1 MSTIYDNMG
10 NGSEDKSALDE
21 VFGRSANKY
30 EEPVVIKNAGPEM
43 PVQEVIETSPSDL
56 REYRQQIDTAK
67 KALNLVDDVVL
78 KSYLKRLDSMDI
90 ASMPEAEGVDSCI
103 VLFKINRMVYEED
116 EFATDKFISAISSMS
131 FADCSV
137 FLVIDGYR
145 DKTDFYLGVKN
156 NDPKRT
162 TASVADT
169 FKSSLVGQFPGID
182 IEDCSIVEKGKK
194 SSLQEQVLRRI
205 SNASSLSSYVGI
217 PAFKDEDGKYDN
229 KNYVQGTEKLAQAMQ
244 GKRYTAIIL
253 ASNLTTDVVTE
264 IRNGYETIYSQLS
277 PMSTQ
282 QLAYSTNESLANA
295 INRSKGVTQGKTKT
309 QTIGESY
316 TNGTSNSHSKSDSET
331 KKSKIAVGSS
341 VLGGFLAAVGT
352 GLRITDAGAAIG
364 LPLMAAG
371 GAMSAFGAAGK
382 SKTSGT
388 TDTYGTSQSDTEN
401 RSMSDAESH
410 SETFTDSLGKTATI
424 GSSKNYTLTIHNKHI
439 EELMKRIDQE
449 LERISMSESTGL
461 WSVASYFFSYDN
473 DFASAESASTIFKSI
488 MQGEESGVET
498 SAINS
503 WIDNSQKMKMLT
515 NSVCHLSH
523 PVFRNN
529 LTVNGENIKVEN
541 SSLLSSKELAML
553 LSLPHKSVPGFPVV
567 EHVSLAK
574 EVIRNNE
581 SLMKREVSLGCI
593 FDLGKAYTENRVKLD
608 VKSLTQHVFVTG
620 STGCG
625 KSETIYKLINETKQ
639 VGTKFLV
646 IEPAKGEYKNVFGD
660 VNVFGTNPLIMP
672 LLRINPFSF
681 PAGVHVLEHIDRL
694 TEIFNVCWPM
704 YSAMPAVL
712 KKAMLDA
719 YESCGW
725 DLRLS
730 VNRLSQG
737 EDVYPS
743 FLDLFLSLEKVI
755 TESAYSEEVK
765 SNYSGALLT
774 RVESLTNGLN
784 GEIFS
789 VNELSNMVLF
799 DENCIIDLSRVGSQE
814 TKSLIMGILIMRLSE
829 YRMTG
834 ANTPNS
840 ALKHLTVLEEAHN
853 ILKRVSTEQSQEGSN
868 MAGKSVEMIT
878 NAIAEMRT
886 YGEGF
891 VIVDQSPTSVDK
903 AAIKNTNTKIVMR
916 LPDEDDRKV
925 SGKAAGM
932 NDKQIDEIAKLP
944 TGVAVVYQNDWVSPV
959 LCKIDRMEDSR
970 VIFNEQKDSIL
981 ELNSENDIKNIIEF
995 LLAGQTEN
1003 TQKAFDVIQIEK
1015 SVRAFYMPSKV
1026 RMALLDTIEEYKRNN
1041 NTSLWNS
1048 VSIYDLSS
1056 LLTDLLGIR
1065 KEFGKCVKQYYQSK
1079 ELNKK
1084 LTDLVKTRV
1093 PLDYVSCRYCLKCL
1107 FADFSLHSSANKKMA
1122 EEWLINNSKW
1132 LNLIFDKDEYGI

>member
-10 NGSEDKSALDE
+10 NGSKDKSALDE

-30 EEPVVIKNAGPEM
+30 EEPVVIKNADPEM
-43 PVQEVIETSPSDL
+43 PVQKVIETSPSDL

-67 KALNLVDDVVL
+67 NALNLVDDVVL

-90 ASMPEAEGVDSCI
+90 ASMPEAEGVDSSI

-182 IEDCSIVEKGKK
+182 IDDCSIVEKGKK

-229 KNYVQGTEKLAQAMQ
+229 KNYVQGTEKLALAMQ

-277 PMSTQ
+277 PMATR

-309 QTIGESY
+309 QTIGKSH
-316 TNGTSNSHSKSDSET
+316 TNGTSSSHSKSYSET
-331 KKSKIAVGSS
+331 KKSKTAVGCS
-341 VLGGFLAAVGT
+341 VLGGVLSAVGFGLSST
-352 GLRITDAGAAIG
+352 GAGAAIG
-364 LPLMAAG
+364 IPLMAAG
-371 GAMSAFGAAGK
+371 GVMSAVGAAGK

-523 PVFRNN
+523 PVFWNN

-541 SSLLSSKELAML
+541 SSLLSSKELAIL

-574 EVIRNNE
+574 EVIHNNE
-581 SLMKREVSLGCI
+581 GLMKREVSLGCI

-681 PAGVHVLEHIDRL
+681 PTGVHVLEHIDRL

-730 VNRLSQG
+730 VNRLSRG

-959 LCKIDRMEDSR
+959 LCKIDRMENSR

-981 ELNSENDIKNIIEF
+981 ELNSENDINYIIEF

-1003 TQKAFDVIQIEK
+1003 TQKAFDIIQIKK
-1015 SVRAFYMPSKV
+1015 SVRAFNMPSKV
-1026 RMALLDTIEEYKRNN
+1026 RMALLDTIEEYKKNN
-1041 NTSLWNS
+1041 HISLWNS

-1065 KEFGKCVKQYYQSK
+1065 KEFEKCVRQYCQSK

-1122 EEWLINNSKW
+1122 EEWLINNSK
-1132 LNLIFDKDEYGI
+1132 

>member
-10 NGSEDKSALDE
+10 NDSEDKSALDE

-43 PVQEVIETSPSDL
+43 PVQKVLETSPSDL
-56 REYRQQIDTAK
+56 CEYRQQIDMAK
-67 KALNLVDDVVL
+67 NALNLVDDVVL

-90 ASMPEAEGVDSCI
+90 ASMPEAEGVDSSI

-169 FKSSLVGQFPGID
+169 FKSSLVGQFPGINID
-182 IEDCSIVEKGKK
+182 DCSIVEKGKK

-229 KNYVQGTEKLAQAMQ
+229 NNYVQGTEKLAQAMQ

-264 IRNGYETIYSQLS
+264 IRNGYEMIYSQLS
-277 PMSTQ
+277 PMATQ

-309 QTIGESY
+309 QTIGESH
-316 TNGTSNSHSKSDSET
+316 TNGTSSSHSKSDSET
-331 KKSKIAVGSS
+331 KKSKTAVGCS
-341 VLGGFLAAVGT
+341 VLGGVLSAVGLGLSAT
-352 GLRITDAGAAIG
+352 GAGAAIG
-364 LPLMAAG
+364 IPLMAAG
-371 GAMSAFGAAGK
+371 GAMSAVGATGK

-473 DFASAESASTIFKSI
+473 DFASAESAATIFKSI

-515 NSVCHLSH
+515 NLVCHLSH

-681 PAGVHVLEHIDRL
+681 PTGVHVLEHIDRL

-829 YRMTG
+829 YRMIG

-970 VIFNEQKDSIL
+970 VIFYEQKDSIL

-1015 SVRAFYMPSKV
+1015 SVRAFNMPSKV
-1026 RMALLDTIEEYKRNN
+1026 RMALLDTIEEYKNN
-1041 NTSLWNS
+1041 NNISLWNS

-1056 LLTDLLGIR
+1056 LLTDLLDIR
-1065 KEFGKCVKQYYQSK
+1065 KEFEKCVRQYCQSK

-1093 PLDYVSCRYCLKCL
+1093 SLDYVSCRYCLKCL

-1122 EEWLINNSKW
+1122 EEWLINNSK
-1132 LNLIFDKDEYGI
+1132 

>member
-30 EEPVVIKNAGPEM
+30 EEPVVIKNAGSEM
-43 PVQEVIETSPSDL
+43 PVQKVIETSPSDL
-56 REYRQQIDTAK
+56 REYRQQIETAK
-67 KALNLVDDVVL
+67 NALNLVDDVVL

-90 ASMPEAEGVDSCI
+90 ASMPEAEGVDSSI

-169 FKSSLVGQFPGID
+169 FKSSLVGQFPGINID
-182 IEDCSIVEKGKK
+182 DCSIVEKGKK

-309 QTIGESY
+309 QTIGESH
-316 TNGTSNSHSKSDSET
+316 TNGTSNSHSKSNSET
-331 KKSKIAVGSS
+331 KKSKTAVGCS
-341 VLGGFLAAVGT
+341 VLGGVLSAVGLGLSAT
-352 GLRITDAGAAIG
+352 GAGAAIG
-364 LPLMAAG
+364 IPLMAAG
-371 GAMSAFGAAGK
+371 GAMSAVGATGK

-473 DFASAESASTIFKSI
+473 DFASAESAATIFKSI

-681 PAGVHVLEHIDRL
+681 PTGVHVLEHIDRL

-829 YRMTG
+829 YRMIG

-970 VIFNEQKDSIL
+970 VIFYEQKDSIL

-1015 SVRAFYMPSKV
+1015 SVRAFNMPSKV
-1026 RMALLDTIEEYKRNN
+1026 RMALLDTIEEYKNN
-1041 NTSLWNS
+1041 NNISLWNS

-1056 LLTDLLGIR
+1056 LLTDLLDIR
-1065 KEFGKCVKQYYQSK
+1065 KEFEKCVRQYCQSK

-1093 PLDYVSCRYCLKCL
+1093 SLDYVSCRYCLKCL

-1122 EEWLINNSKW
+1122 EEWLINNSK
-1132 LNLIFDKDEYGI
+1132 

>member
-43 PVQEVIETSPSDL
+43 PVQKVLETSPSDL
-56 REYRQQIDTAK
+56 CEYRQQIDMAK
-67 KALNLVDDVVL
+67 NALNLVDDVVL

-90 ASMPEAEGVDSCI
+90 ASMPEAEGVDSSI

-182 IEDCSIVEKGKK
+182 IDDCSIVEKGKK

-309 QTIGESY
+309 QTIGESH

-341 VLGGFLAAVGT
+341 VLGGVLATVGT
-352 GLRITDAGAAIG
+352 GLTITGAGAAIG

-371 GAMSAFGAAGK
+371 GAMSAVGAAGK

-523 PVFRNN
+523 PVFWNN

-681 PAGVHVLEHIDRL
+681 PTGVHVLEHIDRL

-737 EDVYPS
+737 ENVYPS

-959 LCKIDRMEDSR
+959 LCKIDRMENSR

-981 ELNSENDIKNIIEF
+981 ELNSENDINYIIEF

-1003 TQKAFDVIQIEK
+1003 TQKAFDIIQIEK
-1015 SVRAFYMPSKV
+1015 SVRAFNMPSKV
-1026 RMALLDTIEEYKRNN
+1026 RMALLDTIEEYKKNN
-1041 NTSLWNS
+1041 HISLWNS

-1065 KEFGKCVKQYYQSK
+1065 KEFEKCVRQYCQSK

-1122 EEWLINNSKW
+1122 EEWLINNSK
-1132 LNLIFDKDEYGI
+1132 

>member
-1 MSTIYDNMG
+1 
-10 NGSEDKSALDE
+10 
-21 VFGRSANKY
+21 
-30 EEPVVIKNAGPEM
+30 
-43 PVQEVIETSPSDL
+43 
-56 REYRQQIDTAK
+56 
-67 KALNLVDDVVL
+67 
-78 KSYLKRLDSMDI
+78 
-90 ASMPEAEGVDSCI
+90 
-103 VLFKINRMVYEED
+103 MVYEED

-182 IEDCSIVEKGKK
+182 IDDCSIVEKGKK

-277 PMSTQ
+277 PMATQ

-309 QTIGESY
+309 QTIGESH
-316 TNGTSNSHSKSDSET
+316 TNGTSSSHSISDSET
-331 KKSKIAVGSS
+331 KKSKTAVGCS
-341 VLGGFLAAVGT
+341 VLGGVLSAVGL
-352 GLRITDAGAAIG
+352 GLSATGAAIG
-364 LPLMAAG
+364 IPLMAAG
-371 GAMSAFGAAGK
+371 STMSAVGATGK

-410 SETFTDSLGKTATI
+410 SETLTDSLGKTATI

-473 DFASAESASTIFKSI
+473 DFASAESAATIFKSI

-503 WIDNSQKMKMLT
+503 WIDNSQNMKMLT

-523 PVFRNN
+523 PVFWNN

-553 LSLPHKSVPGFPVV
+553 LSMPHKSVPGFPVV

-593 FDLGKAYTENRVKLD
+593 FDLGKAYTENRVKLN

-681 PAGVHVLEHIDRL
+681 PTGVHVLEHIDRL

-730 VNRLSQG
+730 VNRLSRG

-959 LCKIDRMEDSR
+959 LCKIDRMENSR

-981 ELNSENDIKNIIEF
+981 ELNSENDINYIIEF

-1003 TQKAFDVIQIEK
+1003 TQKAFDIIQIEK
-1015 SVRAFYMPSKV
+1015 SVRAFNMPSKV
-1026 RMALLDTIEEYKRNN
+1026 RMALLDTIEEYKKNN
-1041 NTSLWNS
+1041 HISLWNS

-1065 KEFGKCVKQYYQSK
+1065 KEFEKCVRQYCQSK

-1107 FADFSLHSSANKKMA
+1107 FADFSLHSSTNKKMA
-1122 EEWLINNSKW
+1122 EEWLINNSK
-1132 LNLIFDKDEYGI
+1132 

>member
-21 VFGRSANKY
+21 VFGRSADKY
-30 EEPVVIKNAGPEM
+30 EEIKNAGPEM
-43 PVQEVIETSPSDL
+43 PVQKVIETSPSDL

-67 KALNLVDDVVL
+67 NALNLVDDVVL

-90 ASMPEAEGVDSCI
+90 ASMPEAEGVDYSI

-182 IEDCSIVEKGKK
+182 IDDCSIVEKGKK

-309 QTIGESY
+309 QTIGESH

-341 VLGGFLAAVGT
+341 VLGVFLAAVGT
-352 GLRITDAGAAIG
+352 GLTITGAGAAIG
-364 LPLMAAG
+364 LPLMAAS
-371 GAMSAFGAAGK
+371 GAMSAAGAAGK

-473 DFASAESASTIFKSI
+473 DFASAESAATIFKSI

-515 NSVCHLSH
+515 SSVCHLSH

-593 FDLGKAYTENRVKLD
+593 YDLGKAYTENRVKLD

-681 PAGVHVLEHIDRL
+681 PTGVHVLEHIDRL

-959 LCKIDRMEDSR
+959 LCKIDRMKNSR

-981 ELNSENDIKNIIEF
+981 ELNSENDINYIIEF

-1015 SVRAFYMPSKV
+1015 SVRAFNMPSKV
-1026 RMALLDTIEEYKRNN
+1026 RMALLDTIEEYKKNN
-1041 NTSLWNS
+1041 HISLWNS

-1065 KEFGKCVKQYYQSK
+1065 KEFEKCVRQYCQSK

-1107 FADFSLHSSANKKMA
+1107 FADFSLHTSANKKIA
-1122 EEWLINNSKW
+1122 EEWLINNSK
-1132 LNLIFDKDEYGI
+1132 

>member
-43 PVQEVIETSPSDL
+43 PVQKVLETSPSDL
-56 REYRQQIDTAK
+56 CEYRQQIDMAK
-67 KALNLVDDVVL
+67 NALNLVDDVVL

-90 ASMPEAEGVDSCI
+90 ASMPEAEGVDSSI

-145 DKTDFYLGVKN
+145 DKTDFYMGVKN
-156 NDPKRT
+156 NDSKRT
-162 TASVADT
+162 TVSVADT

-182 IEDCSIVEKGKK
+182 IEDCSIIDRGKN

-277 PMSTQ
+277 PMATQ

-309 QTIGESY
+309 QTIGESH
-316 TNGTSNSHSKSDSET
+316 TNGTSSSHGKSDSET
-331 KKSKIAVGSS
+331 KKSKTAVGCS
-341 VLGGFLAAVGT
+341 VLGGVLSAVGLGLSAT
-352 GLRITDAGAAIG
+352 GAGAAIG
-364 LPLMAAG
+364 IPLMAAG
-371 GAMSAFGAAGK
+371 GVMSAVGATGK

-439 EELMKRIDQE
+439 EELTKRIDQE

-523 PVFRNN
+523 PVFWNN

-681 PAGVHVLEHIDRL
+681 PTGVHVLEHIDRL

-730 VNRLSQG
+730 VNRLSRG

-944 TGVAVVYQNDWVSPV
+944 IGVAVVYQNDWVSPV
-959 LCKIDRMEDSR
+959 LCKIDRMENSR

-981 ELNSENDIKNIIEF
+981 ELNSENDINYIIEF

-1003 TQKAFDVIQIEK
+1003 TQKAFDIIQIEK
-1015 SVRAFYMPSKV
+1015 SVRAFNMPSKV
-1026 RMALLDTIEEYKRNN
+1026 RMALLDTIEEYKKNN
-1041 NTSLWNS
+1041 HISLWNS

-1065 KEFGKCVKQYYQSK
+1065 KEFEKCVRQYCQSK

-1122 EEWLINNSKW
+1122 EEWLINNSK
-1132 LNLIFDKDEYGI
+1132 

>member
-43 PVQEVIETSPSDL
+43 PVQKVLETSPSDL
-56 REYRQQIDTAK
+56 REYRQQIDMAK
-67 KALNLVDDVVL
+67 NALNLVDDVVL

-90 ASMPEAEGVDSCI
+90 ASMPEAEGVGSSI

-205 SNASSLSSYVGI
+205 SNAASLSSYVGI

-309 QTIGESY
+309 QTIGESH

-401 RSMSDAESH
+401 RSMSDAKSH

-681 PAGVHVLEHIDRL
+681 PTGVHVLEHIDRL

-789 VNELSNMVLF
+789 VNELSDMVLF

-959 LCKIDRMEDSR
+959 LCKIDRMENSR

-981 ELNSENDIKNIIEF
+981 ELNSENDINYIIEF

-1003 TQKAFDVIQIEK
+1003 TQKAFDIIQIEK
-1015 SVRAFYMPSKV
+1015 SVRAFNMPSKV
-1026 RMALLDTIEEYKRNN
+1026 RMALLDKIEEYKKNN
-1041 NTSLWNS
+1041 HISLWNS

-1065 KEFGKCVKQYYQSK
+1065 KEFEKCVRQYSQSK

-1084 LTDLVKTRV
+1084 LTDLVKARV

-1122 EEWLINNSKW
+1122 EEWLINNSK
-1132 LNLIFDKDEYGI
+1132 

>member
-10 NGSEDKSALDE
+10 NGSEDKSALNE

-43 PVQEVIETSPSDL
+43 PVQKVIETSPSDL

-67 KALNLVDDVVL
+67 NALNLVDDVVL

-182 IEDCSIVEKGKK
+182 IDDCSIVEKGKK

-277 PMSTQ
+277 PMATQ

-309 QTIGESY
+309 QTIGESH
-316 TNGTSNSHSKSDSET
+316 TNGTSSSHSKSDSET
-331 KKSKIAVGSS
+331 KKSKTAVGCS
-341 VLGGFLAAVGT
+341 VLGGVLSVVGL
-352 GLRITDAGAAIG
+352 GLSATGAAIG
-364 LPLMAAG
+364 IPLMAAG
-371 GAMSAFGAAGK
+371 STMSAVGATGK

-401 RSMSDAESH
+401 RSMSDAELH

-473 DFASAESASTIFKSI
+473 DFASAESAATIFKSI

-503 WIDNSQKMKMLT
+503 WIDNSQNMKMLT

-523 PVFRNN
+523 PVFWNN

-553 LSLPHKSVPGFPVV
+553 LSMPHKSVPGFPVV

-593 FDLGKAYTENRVKLD
+593 FDLGKAYTENRVKLN

-681 PAGVHVLEHIDRL
+681 PTGVHVLEHIDRL

-730 VNRLSQG
+730 VNRLSRG

-959 LCKIDRMEDSR
+959 LCKIDRMENSR

-981 ELNSENDIKNIIEF
+981 ELNSENDINYIIEF

-1003 TQKAFDVIQIEK
+1003 TQKAFDIIQIEK
-1015 SVRAFYMPSKV
+1015 SVRAFNMPSKV
-1026 RMALLDTIEEYKRNN
+1026 RMALLDTIEEYKKNN
-1041 NTSLWNS
+1041 HISLWNS

-1065 KEFGKCVKQYYQSK
+1065 KEFEKCVRQYCQSK

-1107 FADFSLHSSANKKMA
+1107 FADFSLHSSTNKKMA
-1122 EEWLINNSKW
+1122 EEWLINNSK
-1132 LNLIFDKDEYGI
+1132 

>member
-30 EEPVVIKNAGPEM
+30 EEPVVIKNAGSEM
-43 PVQEVIETSPSDL
+43 PVQKVIETSPSDL
-56 REYRQQIDTAK
+56 REYRQQIETAK
-67 KALNLVDDVVL
+67 NALNLVDDVVL

-90 ASMPEAEGVDSCI
+90 ASMPEAEGVDSSI

-169 FKSSLVGQFPGID
+169 FKSSLVGQFPGINID
-182 IEDCSIVEKGKK
+182 DCSIVEKGKK
-194 SSLQEQVLRRI
+194 LSLQEQVLRRI

-264 IRNGYETIYSQLS
+264 IRNGYEMIYSQLS
-277 PMSTQ
+277 PMATQ

-309 QTIGESY
+309 QTIGESH
-316 TNGTSNSHSKSDSET
+316 TNGTSSSHSKSDSET
-331 KKSKIAVGSS
+331 KKSKTAVGCS
-341 VLGGFLAAVGT
+341 VLGVVLSAVGFGLSAT
-352 GLRITDAGAAIG
+352 GAGAAIG
-364 LPLMAAG
+364 IPLMAAG
-371 GAMSAFGAAGK
+371 GAMSTVGATGK

-401 RSMSDAESH
+401 RSTSDAESH

-473 DFASAESASTIFKSI
+473 DFASAESAATIFKSI

-503 WIDNSQKMKMLT
+503 WIDNSQNVKMLT

-523 PVFRNN
+523 PVFWNN

-581 SLMKREVSLGCI
+581 SVMKREVSLGCI
-593 FDLGKAYTENRVKLD
+593 FDLGKVHTENHVKLD

-639 VGTKFLV
+639 VGAKFLV

-681 PAGVHVLEHIDRL
+681 PTGVHVLEHIDRL

-959 LCKIDRMEDSR
+959 LCKIDRMEGSR

-1015 SVRAFYMPSKV
+1015 SVRAFNMPSKV
-1026 RMALLDTIEEYKRNN
+1026 RMALLDTIEEYKKNN
-1041 NTSLWNS
+1041 NISLWNS

-1056 LLTDLLGIR
+1056 LLTELLDIR
-1065 KEFGKCVKQYYQSK
+1065 KEFEKCVRQYSQSK

-1122 EEWLINNSKW
+1122 EEWLINNSK
-1132 LNLIFDKDEYGI
+1132 

>member
-43 PVQEVIETSPSDL
+43 PVQKVLETSPSDL
-56 REYRQQIDTAK
+56 CEYRQQIDMAK
-67 KALNLVDDVVL
+67 NALNLVDDVVL

-90 ASMPEAEGVDSCI
+90 ASMPEAEGVDSSI

-145 DKTDFYLGVKN
+145 DKTDFYMGVKN
-156 NDPKRT
+156 NDSKRT
-162 TASVADT
+162 TVSVADT

-182 IEDCSIVEKGKK
+182 IEDCSIIDRGKN

-277 PMSTQ
+277 PMATQ

-309 QTIGESY
+309 QTIGESH
-316 TNGTSNSHSKSDSET
+316 TNGTSSSHGKSDSET
-331 KKSKIAVGSS
+331 KKSKTAVGCS
-341 VLGGFLAAVGT
+341 VLGGVLSAVGFGLSAT
-352 GLRITDAGAAIG
+352 GAGAAIG
-364 LPLMAAG
+364 IPLMAAG
-371 GAMSAFGAAGK
+371 GVMSAVGATGK

-523 PVFRNN
+523 PVFWNN

-681 PAGVHVLEHIDRL
+681 PTGVHVLEHIDRL

-730 VNRLSQG
+730 VNRLSRG

-959 LCKIDRMEDSR
+959 LCKIDRMENSR

-981 ELNSENDIKNIIEF
+981 ELNSENDVKNIIEF

-1122 EEWLINNSKW
+1122 EEWLINNSK
-1132 LNLIFDKDEYGI
+1132 

>member
-43 PVQEVIETSPSDL
+43 PVQKVLETSPSDL

-67 KALNLVDDVVL
+67 NALNLVDDVVL

-90 ASMPEAEGVDSCI
+90 ASMPEAEGVDSSI

-182 IEDCSIVEKGKK
+182 IDDCSIVEKGKK

-309 QTIGESY
+309 QTIGESH

-341 VLGGFLAAVGT
+341 VLGGVLAAVGT
-352 GLRITDAGAAIG
+352 GLTITGAGAAIG

-371 GAMSAFGAAGK
+371 GAMSAVGAAGK

-388 TDTYGTSQSDTEN
+388 TDMYGTSQSDTEN

-473 DFASAESASTIFKSI
+473 DFASAESAATIFKSI

-523 PVFRNN
+523 PVFWNN

-581 SLMKREVSLGCI
+581 NVMKREVSLGCI
-593 FDLGKAYTENRVKLD
+593 FDLGKAYIENRVKLD

-681 PAGVHVLEHIDRL
+681 PTGVHVLEHIDRL

-959 LCKIDRMEDSR
+959 LCKIDRMENSR

-981 ELNSENDIKNIIEF
+981 ELNSKNDINYIIEF

-1003 TQKAFDVIQIEK
+1003 VKRIFDITQIEK
-1015 SVRAFYMPSKV
+1015 SARSLNISSKV
-1026 RMALLDTIEEYKRNN
+1026 RMALLDTIREYKKNN
-1041 NTSLWNS
+1041 NISLWNN

-1065 KEFGKCVKQYYQSK
+1065 KEFEKCVRQYWQSK

-1122 EEWLINNSKW
+1122 EEWLINNSK
-1132 LNLIFDKDEYGI
+1132 

>member
-10 NGSEDKSALDE
+10 NGSEDKSSLDE

-43 PVQEVIETSPSDL
+43 PVQQVIETSPSDL
-56 REYRQQIDTAK
+56 CEYRQQIDMAK
-67 KALNLVDDVVL
+67 NALNLVDDVVL

-90 ASMPEAEGVDSCI
+90 ASMPEAEGVDSSI

-145 DKTDFYLGVKN
+145 DKTDFYMGVKN
-156 NDPKRT
+156 NDSKRT
-162 TASVADT
+162 TVSVADT

-182 IEDCSIVEKGKK
+182 IEDCSIIDRGKN

-277 PMSTQ
+277 PMATQ

-309 QTIGESY
+309 QTIGESH
-316 TNGTSNSHSKSDSET
+316 TNGTSSSHGKSDSET
-331 KKSKIAVGSS
+331 KKSKTAVGCS
-341 VLGGFLAAVGT
+341 VLGGVLSAVGLGLSAT
-352 GLRITDAGAAIG
+352 GAGAAIG
-364 LPLMAAG
+364 IPLMAAG
-371 GAMSAFGAAGK
+371 GVMSAVGATGK

-503 WIDNSQKMKMLT
+503 WIDNSLKMKMLT

-523 PVFRNN
+523 PVFWNN

-681 PAGVHVLEHIDRL
+681 PTGVHVLEHIDRL

-730 VNRLSQG
+730 VNRLSRG

-959 LCKIDRMEDSR
+959 LCRIDRMENSR

-981 ELNSENDIKNIIEF
+981 ELNSENDINYIIEF

-1003 TQKAFDVIQIEK
+1003 TQKAFDIIQIEK
-1015 SVRAFYMPSKV
+1015 SVRAFNMPSKV
-1026 RMALLDTIEEYKRNN
+1026 RMALLDTIEEYKKNN
-1041 NTSLWNS
+1041 HISLWNS

-1065 KEFGKCVKQYYQSK
+1065 KEFEKCVRQYCQSK

-1122 EEWLINNSKW
+1122 EEWLINNSK
-1132 LNLIFDKDEYGI
+1132 

>member
-21 VFGRSANKY
+21 VFGRSADKY
-30 EEPVVIKNAGPEM
+30 EEIKNAGPEM
-43 PVQEVIETSPSDL
+43 PVQKVIETSPSDL

-67 KALNLVDDVVL
+67 NALNLVDDVVL

-90 ASMPEAEGVDSCI
+90 ASMPEAEGVDYSI

-182 IEDCSIVEKGKK
+182 IDDCSIVEKGKK

-282 QLAYSTNESLANA
+282 QLAYSTNESLVNA

-309 QTIGESY
+309 QTIGESH

-341 VLGGFLAAVGT
+341 VLGGFLTAVGT
-352 GLRITDAGAAIG
+352 GLTITGAGAAIG
-364 LPLMAAG
+364 LPLMIAG
-371 GAMSAFGAAGK
+371 GAMSAAGAAGK

-473 DFASAESASTIFKSI
+473 DFASAESAATIFKSI

-515 NSVCHLSH
+515 SSVCHLSH

-593 FDLGKAYTENRVKLD
+593 FDLGKAYTENRAKLD

-681 PAGVHVLEHIDRL
+681 PTGVHVLEHIDRL

-730 VNRLSQG
+730 VNRLSRG

-959 LCKIDRMEDSR
+959 LCKIDRMENSR

-981 ELNSENDIKNIIEF
+981 ELNSENDINYIIEF

-1015 SVRAFYMPSKV
+1015 SVRAFNMPSKV
-1026 RMALLDTIEEYKRNN
+1026 RMALLDTIEEYKKNN
-1041 NTSLWNS
+1041 HISLWNS

-1065 KEFGKCVKQYYQSK
+1065 KEFEKCVRQYCQSK

-1122 EEWLINNSKW
+1122 EEWLINNSK
-1132 LNLIFDKDEYGI
+1132 

>member
-10 NGSEDKSALDE
+10 NDSEDKSALDE

-30 EEPVVIKNAGPEM
+30 EEPVVIKNAGSEM
-43 PVQEVIETSPSDL
+43 PVQKVIETSPSDL
-56 REYRQQIDTAK
+56 REYRQQIETAK
-67 KALNLVDDVVL
+67 NALNLVDDVVL

-90 ASMPEAEGVDSCI
+90 ASMPEAEGVDSSI

-169 FKSSLVGQFPGID
+169 FKSSLVGQFPGINID
-182 IEDCSIVEKGKK
+182 DCSIVEKGKK

-229 KNYVQGTEKLAQAMQ
+229 NNYVQGTEKLAQAMQ

-264 IRNGYETIYSQLS
+264 IRNGYEMIYSQLS
-277 PMSTQ
+277 PMATQ

-309 QTIGESY
+309 QTIGESH
-316 TNGTSNSHSKSDSET
+316 TNGTSSSHSKSDSET
-331 KKSKIAVGSS
+331 KKSKTAVGCS
-341 VLGGFLAAVGT
+341 VLGGVLSAVGLGLSAT
-352 GLRITDAGAAIG
+352 GAGAAIG
-364 LPLMAAG
+364 IPLMAAG
-371 GAMSAFGAAGK
+371 GAMSAVGATGK

-473 DFASAESASTIFKSI
+473 DFASAESAATIFKSI

-681 PAGVHVLEHIDRL
+681 PTGVHVLEHIDRL

-829 YRMTG
+829 YRMIG

-970 VIFNEQKDSIL
+970 VIFYEQKDSIL

-1015 SVRAFYMPSKV
+1015 SVRAFNMPSKV
-1026 RMALLDTIEEYKRNN
+1026 RMALLDTIEEYKNN
-1041 NTSLWNS
+1041 NNISLWNS

-1056 LLTDLLGIR
+1056 LLTDLLDIR
-1065 KEFGKCVKQYYQSK
+1065 KEFEKCVRQYCQSK

-1093 PLDYVSCRYCLKCL
+1093 SLDYVSCRYCLKCL

-1122 EEWLINNSKW
+1122 EEWLINNSK
-1132 LNLIFDKDEYGI
+1132 

>member
-30 EEPVVIKNAGPEM
+30 EEPVVIKKAGPEM

-67 KALNLVDDVVL
+67 KTLNLVDDVVL

-90 ASMPEAEGVDSCI
+90 ASMPEAEGVDSSI

-182 IEDCSIVEKGKK
+182 VDDCSIVEKGKK

-309 QTIGESY
+309 HTIGESH

-341 VLGGFLAAVGT
+341 VLGGVLAAVGT
-352 GLRITDAGAAIG
+352 GLTITGAGAAIG

-371 GAMSAFGAAGK
+371 GAMSAVGAAGK

-523 PVFRNN
+523 PVFWNN

-541 SSLLSSKELAML
+541 SSLLSSKELAIL

-593 FDLGKAYTENRVKLD
+593 FDLGKAYIENRVKLD

-660 VNVFGTNPLIMP
+660 VNVFSTNPLIMP

-681 PAGVHVLEHIDRL
+681 PTGVHVLEHIDRL

-868 MAGKSVEMIT
+868 MVGKSVEMIT

-959 LCKIDRMEDSR
+959 LCKIDRMENSR

-981 ELNSENDIKNIIEF
+981 ELNSENDINYIIEF

-1003 TQKAFDVIQIEK
+1003 TQKAFDIIQIEK
-1015 SVRAFYMPSKV
+1015 SVRAFNMPSKV
-1026 RMALLDTIEEYKRNN
+1026 RMALLDTIEEYKKNN
-1041 NTSLWNS
+1041 HISLWNS

-1065 KEFGKCVKQYYQSK
+1065 KEFEKCVRQYCQSK

-1122 EEWLINNSKW
+1122 EEWLINNSK
-1132 LNLIFDKDEYGI
+1132 

>member
-43 PVQEVIETSPSDL
+43 PVQKVIETSPSDL
-56 REYRQQIDTAK
+56 CEYRQQIDMAK
-67 KALNLVDDVVL
+67 NALNLVDDVVL

-90 ASMPEAEGVDSCI
+90 ASMPEAEGVDSSI

-145 DKTDFYLGVKN
+145 DKTDFYMGVKN
-156 NDPKRT
+156 NDSKRT
-162 TASVADT
+162 TVSVADT

-182 IEDCSIVEKGKK
+182 IEDCSIIDRGKN

-309 QTIGESY
+309 QTIGESH

-352 GLRITDAGAAIG
+352 GLRITGAGAAIG

-461 WSVASYFFSYDN
+461 WSVASYFFSYDS
-473 DFASAESASTIFKSI
+473 DFASAESAATIFKSI

-503 WIDNSQKMKMLT
+503 WIDNSQNMKMLT
-515 NSVCHLSH
+515 ISVCHLSH
-523 PVFRNN
+523 PVFWNN

-681 PAGVHVLEHIDRL
+681 PTGVHVLEHIDRL

-959 LCKIDRMEDSR
+959 LCKIDRMENSR

-981 ELNSENDIKNIIEF
+981 ELNSENDINYIIEF

-1015 SVRAFYMPSKV
+1015 SVRAFNMPSKV
-1026 RMALLDTIEEYKRNN
+1026 RMALLDTIEEYKKNN
-1041 NTSLWNS
+1041 HISLWNS

-1065 KEFGKCVKQYYQSK
+1065 KEFEKCVRQYCQSK

-1122 EEWLINNSKW
+1122 EEWLINNSK
-1132 LNLIFDKDEYGI
+1132 

>member
-1 MSTIYDNMG
+1 MNIVSRLT
-10 NGSEDKSALDE
+10 
-21 VFGRSANKY
+21 
-30 EEPVVIKNAGPEM
+30 
-43 PVQEVIETSPSDL
+43 
-56 REYRQQIDTAK
+56 RQK
-67 KALNLVDDVVL
+67 KTLNLVDDVVL

-90 ASMPEAEGVDSCI
+90 ASMPEAEGVDSSI

-169 FKSSLVGQFPGID
+169 FKSSLMGQFPGID

-309 QTIGESY
+309 HTIGESH

-341 VLGGFLAAVGT
+341 VLGGVLAAVGT
-352 GLRITDAGAAIG
+352 GLTITGAGAAIG

-371 GAMSAFGAAGK
+371 GAMSAVGAAGK

-523 PVFRNN
+523 PVFWNN

-681 PAGVHVLEHIDRL
+681 PTGVHVLEHIDRL

-730 VNRLSQG
+730 VNRLSRG

-789 VNELSNMVLF
+789 VNELSNIVLF

-959 LCKIDRMEDSR
+959 LCKIDRMENSR

-981 ELNSENDIKNIIEF
+981 ELNSENDINYIIEF

-1003 TQKAFDVIQIEK
+1003 TQKAFDIIQIEK
-1015 SVRAFYMPSKV
+1015 SVRAFNMPSKV
-1026 RMALLDTIEEYKRNN
+1026 RMALLDTIEEYKKNN
-1041 NTSLWNS
+1041 YISLWNS

-1065 KEFGKCVKQYYQSK
+1065 KEFEKCVRQYCQSK

-1122 EEWLINNSKW
+1122 EEWLINNSK
-1132 LNLIFDKDEYGI
+1132 

>member
-30 EEPVVIKNAGPEM
+30 EEPVVIKNAGSEM
-43 PVQEVIETSPSDL
+43 PVQKVIETSPSDL
-56 REYRQQIDTAK
+56 REYRQQIETAK
-67 KALNLVDDVVL
+67 NALNLVDDVVL

-90 ASMPEAEGVDSCI
+90 AFMPEAEGVDSSI

-169 FKSSLVGQFPGID
+169 FKSSLVGQFPGINID
-182 IEDCSIVEKGKK
+182 DCSIVEKGKK

-264 IRNGYETIYSQLS
+264 IRNGYEMIYSQLS
-277 PMSTQ
+277 PMATQ

-309 QTIGESY
+309 QTIGESH
-316 TNGTSNSHSKSDSET
+316 TNGTSSSHSKSDSET
-331 KKSKIAVGSS
+331 KKSKTAVGCS
-341 VLGGFLAAVGT
+341 VLGVVLSAVGLGLSTT
-352 GLRITDAGAAIG
+352 GAGAAIG
-364 LPLMAAG
+364 IPLMAAG
-371 GAMSAFGAAGK
+371 GAMSAVGATGK

-401 RSMSDAESH
+401 RSTSDAESH

-523 PVFRNN
+523 PVFWNN

-681 PAGVHVLEHIDRL
+681 PTGVHVLEHIDRL

-959 LCKIDRMEDSR
+959 LCKIDRMEGSR

-1015 SVRAFYMPSKV
+1015 SVRAFNMPSKV
-1026 RMALLDTIEEYKRNN
+1026 RMALLDTIEEYKKNN
-1041 NTSLWNS
+1041 NISLWNS

-1056 LLTDLLGIR
+1056 LLTELLGIR
-1065 KEFGKCVKQYYQSK
+1065 KEFEKCVRQYCQSK

-1122 EEWLINNSKW
+1122 EEWLINNSK
-1132 LNLIFDKDEYGI
+1132 

>member
-43 PVQEVIETSPSDL
+43 PVQKVLETSPSDL
-56 REYRQQIDTAK
+56 CEYRQQIDMAK
-67 KALNLVDDVVL
+67 NALNLVDDVVL

-90 ASMPEAEGVDSCI
+90 ASMPEAEGVDSSI

-182 IEDCSIVEKGKK
+182 IDDCSIVEKSKK

-309 QTIGESY
+309 QTIGESH

-341 VLGGFLAAVGT
+341 VLGGVLAAVGT
-352 GLRITDAGAAIG
+352 GLTITGAGAAIG

-371 GAMSAFGAAGK
+371 GAMSAVGAAGK

-523 PVFRNN
+523 PVFWNN
-529 LTVNGENIKVEN
+529 LTVNGENITVEN

-681 PAGVHVLEHIDRL
+681 PTGVHVLEHIDRL

-730 VNRLSQG
+730 VNRLSQS

-868 MAGKSVEMIT
+868 VAGKSVEMIT

-916 LPDEDDRKV
+916 LPDEDDRKL

-959 LCKIDRMEDSR
+959 LCKIDRMENSR

-1026 RMALLDTIEEYKRNN
+1026 RMALLDTIEEYKKNN
-1041 NTSLWNS
+1041 HISLWNS

-1065 KEFGKCVKQYYQSK
+1065 KEFEKCVRQYCQSK

-1093 PLDYVSCRYCLKCL
+1093 HLDYVSCRYCLKCL

-1122 EEWLINNSKW
+1122 EEWLINNSK
-1132 LNLIFDKDEYGI
+1132 

>member
-1 MSTIYDNMG
+1 MSTIYDNMS

-43 PVQEVIETSPSDL
+43 PVQKVLETSPSDL
-56 REYRQQIDTAK
+56 CEYRQQIDMAK
-67 KALNLVDDVVL
+67 NALNLVDDVVL

-90 ASMPEAEGVDSCI
+90 ASMPEAEGVDSSI

-182 IEDCSIVEKGKK
+182 IEDCSIIDRGKN

-277 PMSTQ
+277 PMATQ

-309 QTIGESY
+309 QTIGESH
-316 TNGTSNSHSKSDSET
+316 TNGTSSSHGKSDSET
-331 KKSKIAVGSS
+331 KKSKTAVGCS
-341 VLGGFLAAVGT
+341 VLGGVLSAVGFGLSAT
-352 GLRITDAGAAIG
+352 GAGAAIG

-371 GAMSAFGAAGK
+371 GAMSAVGAAGK

-523 PVFRNN
+523 PVFWNN

-681 PAGVHVLEHIDRL
+681 PTGVHVLEHIDRL

-730 VNRLSQG
+730 VNRLSRG

-959 LCKIDRMEDSR
+959 LCKIDRMENSR

-981 ELNSENDIKNIIEF
+981 ELNSENDINYIIEF

-1003 TQKAFDVIQIEK
+1003 TQKAFDIIQIEK
-1015 SVRAFYMPSKV
+1015 SVRAFNMPSKV
-1026 RMALLDTIEEYKRNN
+1026 RMALLDTIEEYKKNN
-1041 NTSLWNS
+1041 YISLWNS

-1065 KEFGKCVKQYYQSK
+1065 KEFEKCVRQYCQSK

-1122 EEWLINNSKW
+1122 EEWLINNSK
-1132 LNLIFDKDEYGI
+1132 

>member
-43 PVQEVIETSPSDL
+43 PVQKVLETSPSDL
-56 REYRQQIDTAK
+56 CEYRQQIDMAK
-67 KALNLVDDVVL
+67 NALNLVDDVVL

-90 ASMPEAEGVDSCI
+90 ASMPEVEGVDSSI

-145 DKTDFYLGVKN
+145 DKTDFYMGVKN
-156 NDPKRT
+156 NDSKRT
-162 TASVADT
+162 TVSVADT

-182 IEDCSIVEKGKK
+182 IEDCSIIDRGKN

-229 KNYVQGTEKLAQAMQ
+229 KNYVQGTEKLAQAMR

-264 IRNGYETIYSQLS
+264 IRNGYEAIYSQLS
-277 PMSTQ
+277 PMATQ

-309 QTIGESY
+309 QTIGESH
-316 TNGTSNSHSKSDSET
+316 TNGTSSSHGKSDSET
-331 KKSKIAVGSS
+331 KKSKTAVGCS
-341 VLGGFLAAVGT
+341 VLGGVLSAVGLGLSAT
-352 GLRITDAGAAIG
+352 GAGTAISI
-364 LPLMAAG
+364 PLMAAG
-371 GAMSAFGAAGK
+371 GVMSAVGATGK

-523 PVFRNN
+523 PVFWNN
-529 LTVNGENIKVEN
+529 LTVNSENIKVEN

-681 PAGVHVLEHIDRL
+681 PTGVHVLEHIDRL

-730 VNRLSQG
+730 VNRLSRG

-784 GEIFS
+784 GEILS

-959 LCKIDRMEDSR
+959 LCKIDRMENSR

-981 ELNSENDIKNIIEF
+981 ELNSENDINYIIEF

-1003 TQKAFDVIQIEK
+1003 TQKAFDIIQIEK
-1015 SVRAFYMPSKV
+1015 SVRAFNMPSKV
-1026 RMALLDTIEEYKRNN
+1026 RMALLDTIEEYKKNN
-1041 NTSLWNS
+1041 HISLWNS

-1065 KEFGKCVKQYYQSK
+1065 KEFEKCVRQYCQSK

-1122 EEWLINNSKW
+1122 EEWLINNSK
-1132 LNLIFDKDEYGI
+1132 

>member
-67 KALNLVDDVVL
+67 KTLNLVDDVVL

-90 ASMPEAEGVDSCI
+90 ASMPEAEGVGSSI

-182 IEDCSIVEKGKK
+182 IENCSIVEKGKK

-309 QTIGESY
+309 QTIGESH

-401 RSMSDAESH
+401 RSMSDAKSH

-681 PAGVHVLEHIDRL
+681 PTGVHVLEHIDRL

-959 LCKIDRMEDSR
+959 LCKIDRMENSR

-981 ELNSENDIKNIIEF
+981 ELNSENDINYIIEF

-1003 TQKAFDVIQIEK
+1003 TQKAFDIIQIEK
-1015 SVRAFYMPSKV
+1015 SVRAFNMPSKV
-1026 RMALLDTIEEYKRNN
+1026 RMALLDTIEEYKKNRLRCG
-1041 NTSLWNS
+1041 SPWIAHQAS
-1048 VSIYDLSS
+1048 
-1056 LLTDLLGIR
+1056 
-1065 KEFGKCVKQYYQSK
+1065 
-1079 ELNKK
+1079 
-1084 LTDLVKTRV
+1084 
-1093 PLDYVSCRYCLKCL
+1093 
-1107 FADFSLHSSANKKMA
+1107 
-1122 EEWLINNSKW
+1122 
-1132 LNLIFDKDEYGI
+1132 

>member
-10 NGSEDKSALDE
+10 NGSEDKSSLDE

-43 PVQEVIETSPSDL
+43 PVQQVIETSPSDL
-56 REYRQQIDTAK
+56 CEYRQQIDMAK
-67 KALNLVDDVVL
+67 NALNLVDDVVL

-90 ASMPEAEGVDSCI
+90 ASMPEAEGVDSSI

-145 DKTDFYLGVKN
+145 DKTDFYMGVKN
-156 NDPKRT
+156 NDSKRT
-162 TASVADT
+162 TVSVADT

-182 IEDCSIVEKGKK
+182 IEDCSIIDRGKN

-205 SNASSLSSYVGI
+205 SNASLLSSYVGI

-277 PMSTQ
+277 PMATQ

-309 QTIGESY
+309 QTIGESH
-316 TNGTSNSHSKSDSET
+316 TNGTSSSHGKSDSET
-331 KKSKIAVGSS
+331 KKSKTAVGCS
-341 VLGGFLAAVGT
+341 VLGGVLSAVGLGLSAT
-352 GLRITDAGAAIG
+352 GAGAAIG
-364 LPLMAAG
+364 IPLMAAG
-371 GAMSAFGAAGK
+371 GVMSAVGATGK

-523 PVFRNN
+523 PVFWNN

-639 VGTKFLV
+639 VSTKFLV

-681 PAGVHVLEHIDRL
+681 PTGVHVLEHIDRL

-730 VNRLSQG
+730 VNRLSRG

-959 LCKIDRMEDSR
+959 LCRIDRMENSR

-981 ELNSENDIKNIIEF
+981 ELNSENDINYIIEF

-1003 TQKAFDVIQIEK
+1003 TQKAFDIIQIEK
-1015 SVRAFYMPSKV
+1015 SVRAFNMPSKV
-1026 RMALLDTIEEYKRNN
+1026 RMALLDTIEEYKKNN
-1041 NTSLWNS
+1041 HISLWNS

-1065 KEFGKCVKQYYQSK
+1065 KEFEKCVRQYCQSK

-1122 EEWLINNSKW
+1122 EEWLINNSK
-1132 LNLIFDKDEYGI
+1132 

>member
-67 KALNLVDDVVL
+67 KTLNLVDDVVL

-90 ASMPEAEGVDSCI
+90 ASMPEAEGVGSSI

-182 IEDCSIVEKGKK
+182 IENCSIVEKGKK

-309 QTIGESY
+309 QTIGESH

-341 VLGGFLAAVGT
+341 VLGGFLAAVGI

-401 RSMSDAESH
+401 RSMSDAKSH

-488 MQGEESGVET
+488 MQGEESRVET

-681 PAGVHVLEHIDRL
+681 PTGVHVLEHIDRL

-799 DENCIIDLSRVGSQE
+799 DENCIIDQSRVGSQE

-959 LCKIDRMEDSR
+959 LCKIDRMENSR

-981 ELNSENDIKNIIEF
+981 ELNSENDINYIIEF

-1003 TQKAFDVIQIEK
+1003 TQKAFDIIQIEK
-1015 SVRAFYMPSKV
+1015 SVRAFNMPSKV
-1026 RMALLDTIEEYKRNN
+1026 RMALLDTIEEYKKNN
-1041 NTSLWNS
+1041 HISLWNS

-1065 KEFGKCVKQYYQSK
+1065 KEFEKCVRQYCQSK

-1084 LTDLVKTRV
+1084 LTDLVKARV

-1122 EEWLINNSKW
+1122 EEWLINNSK
-1132 LNLIFDKDEYGI
+1132 

>member
-43 PVQEVIETSPSDL
+43 PVQKVLETSPSDL
-56 REYRQQIDTAK
+56 CEYRQQIDMAK
-67 KALNLVDDVVL
+67 NALNLVDDVVL

-90 ASMPEAEGVDSCI
+90 ASMPEAEGVDSSI

-182 IEDCSIVEKGKK
+182 IDDCSIVEKGKK

-309 QTIGESY
+309 QTIGESH

-341 VLGGFLAAVGT
+341 VLGGVLAAVGT
-352 GLRITDAGAAIG
+352 GLTITGAGAAIG

-371 GAMSAFGAAGK
+371 GAMSAVGAAGK

-515 NSVCHLSH
+515 NSVCHFSH
-523 PVFRNN
+523 PVFWNN

-681 PAGVHVLEHIDRL
+681 PTGVHVLEHIDRL

-730 VNRLSQG
+730 VNRLSRG

-868 MAGKSVEMIT
+868 IAGKSVEMIT

-944 TGVAVVYQNDWVSPV
+944 TGVAVVYQNDWVSPI
-959 LCKIDRMEDSR
+959 LCKIDRMENSR

-981 ELNSENDIKNIIEF
+981 ELNSENDINYIIEF

-1003 TQKAFDVIQIEK
+1003 TQKAFDIIQIEK
-1015 SVRAFYMPSKV
+1015 SVRAFNMPSKV
-1026 RMALLDTIEEYKRNN
+1026 RMALLDTIEEYKKNN
-1041 NTSLWNS
+1041 HISLWNS

-1065 KEFGKCVKQYYQSK
+1065 KEFEKCVRQYCQSK

-1122 EEWLINNSKW
+1122 EEWLINNSK
-1132 LNLIFDKDEYGI
+1132 

>member
-1 MSTIYDNMG
+1 M
-10 NGSEDKSALDE
+10 
-21 VFGRSANKY
+21 
-30 EEPVVIKNAGPEM
+30 
-43 PVQEVIETSPSDL
+43 
-56 REYRQQIDTAK
+56 
-67 KALNLVDDVVL
+67 
-78 KSYLKRLDSMDI
+78 
-90 ASMPEAEGVDSCI
+90 
-103 VLFKINRMVYEED
+103 
-116 EFATDKFISAISSMS
+116 
-131 FADCSV
+131 
-137 FLVIDGYR
+137 
-145 DKTDFYLGVKN
+145 
-156 NDPKRT
+156 
-162 TASVADT
+162 
-169 FKSSLVGQFPGID
+169 
-182 IEDCSIVEKGKK
+182 
-194 SSLQEQVLRRI
+194 
-205 SNASSLSSYVGI
+205 
-217 PAFKDEDGKYDN
+217 
-229 KNYVQGTEKLAQAMQ
+229 
-244 GKRYTAIIL
+244 
-253 ASNLTTDVVTE
+253 
-264 IRNGYETIYSQLS
+264 
-277 PMSTQ
+277 
-282 QLAYSTNESLANA
+282 
-295 INRSKGVTQGKTKT
+295 
-309 QTIGESY
+309 
-316 TNGTSNSHSKSDSET
+316 
-331 KKSKIAVGSS
+331 
-341 VLGGFLAAVGT
+341 AAVGT

-401 RSMSDAESH
+401 RSMSDAKSH

-730 VNRLSQG
+730 VNRLSRG

-959 LCKIDRMEDSR
+959 LCKIDRMENSR

-981 ELNSENDIKNIIEF
+981 ELNSENDINYIIEF

-1003 TQKAFDVIQIEK
+1003 TQKAFDIIQIEK
-1015 SVRAFYMPSKV
+1015 SVRAFNMPSKV
-1026 RMALLDTIEEYKRNN
+1026 RMALLDTIEEYKKNN
-1041 NTSLWNS
+1041 YISLWNS

-1065 KEFGKCVKQYYQSK
+1065 KEFEKCVRQYCQSK

-1122 EEWLINNSKW
+1122 EEWLINNSK
-1132 LNLIFDKDEYGI
+1132 

>member
-10 NGSEDKSALDE
+10 NDSEDKSALDE

-43 PVQEVIETSPSDL
+43 PVQKVLETSPSDL
-56 REYRQQIDTAK
+56 CEYRQQIDMAK
-67 KALNLVDDVVL
+67 NALNLVDDVVL

-90 ASMPEAEGVDSCI
+90 ASMPEAEGVDSSI

-169 FKSSLVGQFPGID
+169 FKSSLMGQFPGID

-295 INRSKGVTQGKTKT
+295 INRSKGVTQGTTKT
-309 QTIGESY
+309 QTIGESH

-341 VLGGFLAAVGT
+341 VLGGVLAAVGT
-352 GLRITDAGAAIG
+352 GLTITGAGAAIG

-371 GAMSAFGAAGK
+371 GAMSAVGAAGK

-523 PVFRNN
+523 PVFWNN

-593 FDLGKAYTENRVKLD
+593 FDLGKVYTENRVKLD

-681 PAGVHVLEHIDRL
+681 PTGVHVLEHIDRL

-730 VNRLSQG
+730 VNRLSRG

-959 LCKIDRMEDSR
+959 LCKIDRMENSR

-981 ELNSENDIKNIIEF
+981 ELNSENDINYIIEF

-1003 TQKAFDVIQIEK
+1003 TQKAFDIIQIEK
-1015 SVRAFYMPSKV
+1015 SVRAFNMPSKV
-1026 RMALLDTIEEYKRNN
+1026 RMALLDTIEEYKKNN
-1041 NTSLWNS
+1041 YISLWNS

-1065 KEFGKCVKQYYQSK
+1065 KEFEKCVRQYCQSK

-1122 EEWLINNSKW
+1122 EEWLINNSK
-1132 LNLIFDKDEYGI
+1132 

>member
-67 KALNLVDDVVL
+67 KTLNLVDDVVL

-90 ASMPEAEGVDSCI
+90 ASMPEAEGVDSSI

-169 FKSSLVGQFPGID
+169 FKSSLMGQFPGID

-253 ASNLTTDVVTE
+253 ASNLTTGVVTE

-309 QTIGESY
+309 HTIGESH

-341 VLGGFLAAVGT
+341 VLGGVLAAVGT
-352 GLRITDAGAAIG
+352 GLTITGAGAAIG
-364 LPLMAAG
+364 LPLMAAC
-371 GAMSAFGAAGK
+371 GAMSAVGAAGK

-523 PVFRNN
+523 PVFWNN

-681 PAGVHVLEHIDRL
+681 PTGVHVLEHIDRL

-730 VNRLSQG
+730 VNRLSRG

-959 LCKIDRMEDSR
+959 LCKIDRMENSR

-981 ELNSENDIKNIIEF
+981 ELNSENDINYIIEF

-1003 TQKAFDVIQIEK
+1003 TQKAFDIIQIEK
-1015 SVRAFYMPSKV
+1015 SVRAFNMPSKV
-1026 RMALLDTIEEYKRNN
+1026 RMALLDTIEEYKKNN
-1041 NTSLWNS
+1041 YISLWNS

-1065 KEFGKCVKQYYQSK
+1065 KEFEKCVRQYCQSK

-1122 EEWLINNSKW
+1122 EEWLINNSK
-1132 LNLIFDKDEYGI
+1132 

>member
-30 EEPVVIKNAGPEM
+30 EEPVVIKNAGSEM
-43 PVQEVIETSPSDL
+43 PVQKVIETSPSDL
-56 REYRQQIDTAK
+56 REYRQQIDMAK
-67 KALNLVDDVVL
+67 NALNLVDDVVL

-90 ASMPEAEGVDSCI
+90 ASMPEAEGVDSSI

-182 IEDCSIVEKGKK
+182 IDDCSIVEKGKK

-229 KNYVQGTEKLAQAMQ
+229 KNYVQGTEKLALAMQ

-309 QTIGESY
+309 QTIGESH

-341 VLGGFLAAVGT
+341 VLGGVLAAVGT
-352 GLRITDAGAAIG
+352 GLTITGAGAAIG

-371 GAMSAFGAAGK
+371 GAMSAVGAAGK

-523 PVFRNN
+523 PVFWNN

-574 EVIRNNE
+574 EVIHNNE
-581 SLMKREVSLGCI
+581 GLMKREVSLGCI

-681 PAGVHVLEHIDRL
+681 PTGVHVLEHIDRL

-959 LCKIDRMEDSR
+959 LCKIDRMENSR

-981 ELNSENDIKNIIEF
+981 ELNSENDINYIIEF

-1003 TQKAFDVIQIEK
+1003 TQKAFDIIQIKK
-1015 SVRAFYMPSKV
+1015 SVRAFNMPSKV
-1026 RMALLDTIEEYKRNN
+1026 RMALLDTIEEYKKNN
-1041 NTSLWNS
+1041 HISLWNS

-1065 KEFGKCVKQYYQSK
+1065 KEFEKCVRQYCQSK

-1122 EEWLINNSKW
+1122 EEWLINNSK
-1132 LNLIFDKDEYGI
+1132 

>member
-43 PVQEVIETSPSDL
+43 PVQKVIETSPSDL

-67 KALNLVDDVVL
+67 NALNLVDDVVL

-90 ASMPEAEGVDSCI
+90 ASMPEAEGVDSSI

-182 IEDCSIVEKGKK
+182 IDDCSIVEKGKK

-277 PMSTQ
+277 PMATQ

-309 QTIGESY
+309 QTIGESH
-316 TNGTSNSHSKSDSET
+316 TNGTSSSHSKSYSET
-331 KKSKIAVGSS
+331 KKSKTAVGCS
-341 VLGGFLAAVGT
+341 VLGGVLSAVGF
-352 GLRITDAGAAIG
+352 GLSASGAGAAIG
-364 LPLMAAG
+364 IPLMAAG
-371 GAMSAFGAAGK
+371 GAMSAVGAAGK

-388 TDTYGTSQSDTEN
+388 TDTYGTSQSDTKN
-401 RSMSDAESH
+401 RSMSEAESH
-410 SETFTDSLGKTATI
+410 SETFTDSFGKTATI

-523 PVFRNN
+523 PVFWNN

-574 EVIRNNE
+574 EVIHNNE

-660 VNVFGTNPLIMP
+660 VKVFGTNPLIMP

-681 PAGVHVLEHIDRL
+681 PTGVHVLEHIDRL

-730 VNRLSQG
+730 DNRLSRG

-959 LCKIDRMEDSR
+959 LCKIDRMENSR

-981 ELNSENDIKNIIEF
+981 ELNSENDINYIIEF

-1003 TQKAFDVIQIEK
+1003 TQKAFDIIQIKK
-1015 SVRAFYMPSKV
+1015 SVRAFNMPSKV
-1026 RMALLDTIEEYKRNN
+1026 RMALLDTIEEYKKNN
-1041 NTSLWNS
+1041 HISLWNS

-1056 LLTDLLGIR
+1056 LLTNLLGIR
-1065 KEFGKCVKQYYQSK
+1065 KEFEKCVRQYCQSK

-1093 PLDYVSCRYCLKCL
+1093 TLDYVSCRYCLKCL

-1122 EEWLINNSKW
+1122 EEWLINNSK
-1132 LNLIFDKDEYGI
+1132 

>member
-21 VFGRSANKY
+21 VFGRSADKY
-30 EEPVVIKNAGPEM
+30 EEIKNAGPEM
-43 PVQEVIETSPSDL
+43 PVQKVIETSPSDL
-56 REYRQQIDTAK
+56 REYRQQIDMAK
-67 KALNLVDDVVL
+67 NALNLVDDVVL

-90 ASMPEAEGVDSCI
+90 ASMPEAEGVDYSI

-182 IEDCSIVEKGKK
+182 IDDCSIVEKGKK

-309 QTIGESY
+309 QTIGESH
-316 TNGTSNSHSKSDSET
+316 TNGTSNSHSKSDSKT

-341 VLGGFLAAVGT
+341 VLGGVLAAVGT
-352 GLRITDAGAAIG
+352 GLTITGAGAAIG

-371 GAMSAFGAAGK
+371 GAMSAVGAAGK

-523 PVFRNN
+523 PVFWNN

-581 SLMKREVSLGCI
+581 SVMKREVSLGCI

-625 KSETIYKLINETKQ
+625 KSETIYKLISETKQ
-639 VGTKFLV
+639 VGAKFLV

-681 PAGVHVLEHIDRL
+681 PTGVHVLEHIDRL

-730 VNRLSQG
+730 VNRLSQD

-959 LCKIDRMEDSR
+959 LCKIDRMKNSR

-981 ELNSENDIKNIIEF
+981 ELNSENDINYIIEF

-1015 SVRAFYMPSKV
+1015 SVRAFNMPSKV
-1026 RMALLDTIEEYKRNN
+1026 RMALLDTIEEYKKNN
-1041 NTSLWNS
+1041 HISLWNS

-1065 KEFGKCVKQYYQSK
+1065 KEFEKCVRQYCQSK

-1107 FADFSLHSSANKKMA
+1107 FADFSLHTSTNKKIA
-1122 EEWLINNSKW
+1122 EEWLINNSK
-1132 LNLIFDKDEYGI
+1132 

>member
-43 PVQEVIETSPSDL
+43 PVQKVIETSPSDL

-67 KALNLVDDVVL
+67 NALNLVDDVVL

-90 ASMPEAEGVDSCI
+90 ASMPEAEGVDSSI

-182 IEDCSIVEKGKK
+182 IDDCSIVEKGKK

-309 QTIGESY
+309 QTIGESH
-316 TNGTSNSHSKSDSET
+316 TNGTSNSHSKSDSKT

-341 VLGGFLAAVGT
+341 VLGGVLAAVGT
-352 GLRITDAGAAIG
+352 GLTITGTGAAIG

-371 GAMSAFGAAGK
+371 GAMSAVGAAGK

-523 PVFRNN
+523 PVFWNN

-681 PAGVHVLEHIDRL
+681 PTGVHVLEHIDRL

-959 LCKIDRMEDSR
+959 LCKIDRMENSR

-981 ELNSENDIKNIIEF
+981 ELNSENDINYIIEF

-1003 TQKAFDVIQIEK
+1003 TQKAFDIIQIEK
-1015 SVRAFYMPSKV
+1015 SVRAFNMPSKV
-1026 RMALLDTIEEYKRNN
+1026 RMALLDTIEEYKKNN
-1041 NTSLWNS
+1041 HISLWNS

-1065 KEFGKCVKQYYQSK
+1065 KEFEKCVRQYCQSK

-1122 EEWLINNSKW
+1122 EEWLINNSK
-1132 LNLIFDKDEYGI
+1132 

>member
-1 MSTIYDNMG
+1 M
-10 NGSEDKSALDE
+10 
-21 VFGRSANKY
+21 
-30 EEPVVIKNAGPEM
+30 
-43 PVQEVIETSPSDL
+43 
-56 REYRQQIDTAK
+56 
-67 KALNLVDDVVL
+67 
-78 KSYLKRLDSMDI
+78 
-90 ASMPEAEGVDSCI
+90 
-103 VLFKINRMVYEED
+103 
-116 EFATDKFISAISSMS
+116 
-131 FADCSV
+131 
-137 FLVIDGYR
+137 
-145 DKTDFYLGVKN
+145 
-156 NDPKRT
+156 
-162 TASVADT
+162 
-169 FKSSLVGQFPGID
+169 
-182 IEDCSIVEKGKK
+182 
-194 SSLQEQVLRRI
+194 
-205 SNASSLSSYVGI
+205 
-217 PAFKDEDGKYDN
+217 
-229 KNYVQGTEKLAQAMQ
+229 QGTEKLAQAMQ

-277 PMSTQ
+277 PMATQ

-309 QTIGESY
+309 QTIGESH
-316 TNGTSNSHSKSDSET
+316 TNGTSSSHGKSDSET
-331 KKSKIAVGSS
+331 KKSKTAVGCS
-341 VLGGFLAAVGT
+341 VLGGVLSAVGFGLSAT
-352 GLRITDAGAAIG
+352 GAGAAIG
-364 LPLMAAG
+364 IPLMAAG
-371 GAMSAFGAAGK
+371 GVMSAVGATGK

-523 PVFRNN
+523 PVFWNN

-681 PAGVHVLEHIDRL
+681 PTGVHVLEHIDRL

-730 VNRLSQG
+730 VNRLSRG

-959 LCKIDRMEDSR
+959 LCKIERMENSR

-981 ELNSENDIKNIIEF
+981 ELNSENDINYIIEF

-1003 TQKAFDVIQIEK
+1003 TPKAFDIIQIEK
-1015 SVRAFYMPSKV
+1015 SVRAFNMPSKV
-1026 RMALLDTIEEYKRNN
+1026 RMALLDTIEEYKKNN
-1041 NTSLWNS
+1041 HISLWNS

-1065 KEFGKCVKQYYQSK
+1065 KEFEKCVRQYCQSK

-1122 EEWLINNSKW
+1122 EEWLINNSK
-1132 LNLIFDKDEYGI
+1132 

>member
-43 PVQEVIETSPSDL
+43 PVQKVIETSPSDL

-67 KALNLVDDVVL
+67 NALNLVDDVVL

-182 IEDCSIVEKGKK
+182 IDDCSIVEKGKK
-194 SSLQEQVLRRI
+194 SSLQEQVLRRM

-277 PMSTQ
+277 PMATQ

-309 QTIGESY
+309 QTIGESH
-316 TNGTSNSHSKSDSET
+316 TNGTSSSHSKSDSET
-331 KKSKIAVGSS
+331 KKSKTAVGCS
-341 VLGGFLAAVGT
+341 VLGGVLSAVGL
-352 GLRITDAGAAIG
+352 GLSATGAAIG
-364 LPLMAAG
+364 IPLMAAG
-371 GAMSAFGAAGK
+371 STMSAVGATGK

-410 SETFTDSLGKTATI
+410 SETLTDSLGKTATI

-473 DFASAESASTIFKSI
+473 DFASAESAATIFKSI

-503 WIDNSQKMKMLT
+503 WIDNSQNMKMLT

-523 PVFRNN
+523 PVFWNN

-553 LSLPHKSVPGFPVV
+553 LSMPHKSVPGFPVV

-593 FDLGKAYTENRVKLD
+593 FDLGKAYTENRVKLN

-681 PAGVHVLEHIDRL
+681 PTGVHVLEHIDRL

-730 VNRLSQG
+730 VNRLSRG

-959 LCKIDRMEDSR
+959 LCKIDRMENSR

-981 ELNSENDIKNIIEF
+981 ELNSENDINYIIEF

-1003 TQKAFDVIQIEK
+1003 TQKAFDIIQIEK
-1015 SVRAFYMPSKV
+1015 SVRAFNMPSKV
-1026 RMALLDTIEEYKRNN
+1026 RMALLDTIEEYKKNN
-1041 NTSLWNS
+1041 HISLWNS

-1065 KEFGKCVKQYYQSK
+1065 KEFEKCVRQYCQSK

-1107 FADFSLHSSANKKMA
+1107 FADFSLHSSTNKKMT
-1122 EEWLINNSKW
+1122 EEWLINNSK
-1132 LNLIFDKDEYGI
+1132 

>member
-30 EEPVVIKNAGPEM
+30 EEPVVIKNAGSEM
-43 PVQEVIETSPSDL
+43 PVQKVIETSPSDL

-67 KALNLVDDVVL
+67 NALNLVDDVVF

-90 ASMPEAEGVDSCI
+90 ASMPEAEGVDSSI

-145 DKTDFYLGVKN
+145 DKTDFYFGVKN

-169 FKSSLVGQFPGID
+169 FKSSLVGQFPGINID
-182 IEDCSIVEKGKK
+182 DCSIVEKGKK

-277 PMSTQ
+277 PMATQ

-309 QTIGESY
+309 QTIGESH
-316 TNGTSNSHSKSDSET
+316 TNGTSSSHSKSDSET
-331 KKSKIAVGSS
+331 KKSKTAVGCS
-341 VLGGFLAAVGT
+341 VLGGVLSAVGFGLSAT
-352 GLRITDAGAAIG
+352 GAGAAIG
-364 LPLMAAG
+364 IPLMAAG
-371 GAMSAFGAAGK
+371 GAMSTVGATGK

-401 RSMSDAESH
+401 RSTSDAESH

-473 DFASAESASTIFKSI
+473 DFASAESAATIFKSI

-503 WIDNSQKMKMLT
+503 WIDNSQNVKKLT

-581 SLMKREVSLGCI
+581 NVMKREVSLGCI
-593 FDLGKAYTENRVKLD
+593 FDLGKVHTENHVKLD

-639 VGTKFLV
+639 VGAKFLV

-681 PAGVHVLEHIDRL
+681 PTGVHVLEHIDRL

-959 LCKIDRMEDSR
+959 LCKIDRMEGSR

-1015 SVRAFYMPSKV
+1015 SVRAFNMPSKV
-1026 RMALLDTIEEYKRNN
+1026 RMALLDTIEEYKKNN
-1041 NTSLWNS
+1041 NISLWNS

-1056 LLTDLLGIR
+1056 LLTELLDIR
-1065 KEFGKCVKQYYQSK
+1065 KEFEKCVRQYSQSK

-1122 EEWLINNSKW
+1122 EEWLINNSK
-1132 LNLIFDKDEYGI
+1132 

>member
-43 PVQEVIETSPSDL
+43 PVQKVLETSPSDL
-56 REYRQQIDTAK
+56 CEYRQQIDMAK
-67 KALNLVDDVVL
+67 NALNLVDDVVL

-90 ASMPEAEGVDSCI
+90 ASMPEAEGVDSSI
-103 VLFKINRMVYEED
+103 VLFKINKMVYEED
-116 EFATDKFISAISSMS
+116 EFATEKFISAISSMS

-182 IEDCSIVEKGKK
+182 IDDCSIVEKGKK

-309 QTIGESY
+309 QTIGESH

-341 VLGGFLAAVGT
+341 VLGGVLAAVGT
-352 GLRITDAGAAIG
+352 GLTITGAGAAIG

-371 GAMSAFGAAGK
+371 GAMSAVGAAGK

-401 RSMSDAESH
+401 RSMSDAKSH

-523 PVFRNN
+523 PVFWNN

-681 PAGVHVLEHIDRL
+681 PTGVHVLEHIDRL

-737 EDVYPS
+737 ENVYPS

-959 LCKIDRMEDSR
+959 LCKIDRMENSR

-981 ELNSENDIKNIIEF
+981 ELNSENDINYIIEF

-1003 TQKAFDVIQIEK
+1003 TQKAFDIIQIEK
-1015 SVRAFYMPSKV
+1015 SVRAFNMPSKV
-1026 RMALLDTIEEYKRNN
+1026 RMALLDTIEEYKKNN
-1041 NTSLWNS
+1041 HISLWNS

-1065 KEFGKCVKQYYQSK
+1065 KEFEKCVRQYCQSK

-1122 EEWLINNSKW
+1122 EEWLINNSK
-1132 LNLIFDKDEYGI
+1132 

>member
-43 PVQEVIETSPSDL
+43 PVQKVLETSPSDL
-56 REYRQQIDTAK
+56 CEYRQQIDMAK
-67 KALNLVDDVVL
+67 NALNLVDDVVL

-90 ASMPEAEGVDSCI
+90 ASMPEAEGVDSSI

-145 DKTDFYLGVKN
+145 DKTDFYMGVKN
-156 NDPKRT
+156 NDSKRT
-162 TASVADT
+162 TVSVADT

-182 IEDCSIVEKGKK
+182 IEDCSIIDRGKN

-277 PMSTQ
+277 PMATQ

-309 QTIGESY
+309 QTIGESH
-316 TNGTSNSHSKSDSET
+316 TNGTSSSHGKSDSET
-331 KKSKIAVGSS
+331 KKSKTAVGCS
-341 VLGGFLAAVGT
+341 VLGGVLSAVGFGLSAT
-352 GLRITDAGAAIG
+352 GAGTAIG
-364 LPLMAAG
+364 IPLMAAG
-371 GAMSAFGAAGK
+371 GLMSAVGATGK

-523 PVFRNN
+523 PVFWNN

-593 FDLGKAYTENRVKLD
+593 FDLGKAYIENRVKLD

-681 PAGVHVLEHIDRL
+681 PTGVHVLEHIDRL

-932 NDKQIDEIAKLP
+932 SDKQIDEIAKLP

-1048 VSIYDLSS
+1048 VSIYSLSS

-1107 FADFSLHSSANKKMA
+1107 FADFSLHSSTNKKMA
-1122 EEWLINNSKW
+1122 EEWLINNSK
-1132 LNLIFDKDEYGI
+1132 

>member
-67 KALNLVDDVVL
+67 KTLNLVDDVVL

-90 ASMPEAEGVDSCI
+90 ASMPEAEGVDSSI

-169 FKSSLVGQFPGID
+169 FKSSLMGQFPGID

-309 QTIGESY
+309 HTIGESH

-341 VLGGFLAAVGT
+341 VLGGVLAAVGT
-352 GLRITDAGAAIG
+352 GLTITGAGAAIG
-364 LPLMAAG
+364 LPLMAAC
-371 GAMSAFGAAGK
+371 GAMSAVGAAGK

-523 PVFRNN
+523 PVFWNN

-681 PAGVHVLEHIDRL
+681 PTGVHVLEHIDRL

-730 VNRLSQG
+730 VNRLSRG

-959 LCKIDRMEDSR
+959 LCKIDRMENSR

-981 ELNSENDIKNIIEF
+981 ELNSENDINYIISNF
-995 LLAGQTEN
+995 RN
-1003 TQKAFDVIQIEK
+1003 TII
-1015 SVRAFYMPSKV
+1015 
-1026 RMALLDTIEEYKRNN
+1026 
-1041 NTSLWNS
+1041 
-1048 VSIYDLSS
+1048 
-1056 LLTDLLGIR
+1056 
-1065 KEFGKCVKQYYQSK
+1065 
-1079 ELNKK
+1079 
-1084 LTDLVKTRV
+1084 
-1093 PLDYVSCRYCLKCL
+1093 
-1107 FADFSLHSSANKKMA
+1107 
-1122 EEWLINNSKW
+1122 
-1132 LNLIFDKDEYGI
+1132 

>member
-67 KALNLVDDVVL
+67 KTLNLVDDVVL

-90 ASMPEAEGVDSCI
+90 ASMPEAEGVDSSI

-169 FKSSLVGQFPGID
+169 FKSSLMGQFPGID

-309 QTIGESY
+309 HTIGESH

-341 VLGGFLAAVGT
+341 VLGGVLAAVGT
-352 GLRITDAGAAIG
+352 GLTITGAGAAIG
-364 LPLMAAG
+364 LPLMAAC
-371 GAMSAFGAAGK
+371 GAMSPVGAAGK

-523 PVFRNN
+523 PVFWNN

-681 PAGVHVLEHIDRL
+681 PTGVHVLEHIDRL

-730 VNRLSQG
+730 VNRLSRG

-959 LCKIDRMEDSR
+959 LCKIDRMENSR

-981 ELNSENDIKNIIEF
+981 ELNSENDINYIIEF

-1003 TQKAFDVIQIEK
+1003 TQKAFDIIQIEK
-1015 SVRAFYMPSKV
+1015 SVRAFNMPSKV
-1026 RMALLDTIEEYKRNN
+1026 RMALLDTIEEYKKNN
-1041 NTSLWNS
+1041 YISLWNS

-1065 KEFGKCVKQYYQSK
+1065 KEFEKCVRQYCQSK

-1122 EEWLINNSKW
+1122 EEWLINNSK
-1132 LNLIFDKDEYGI
+1132 